1 MKFPL
6 SHTFHVQIKR
16 LVEIGSSEITESS
29 LAFSGKVT
37 YKKHTQL
44 QYGLLH
50 GEAASGR
57 RKATVLPLKHT
68 KKDNAHC
75 SRDLSRHRSLSH
87 ALLHGLLSVCLR
99 RWGRIGNLS
108 DSNKKSLIE
117 EEIKHA
123 GGKKA
128 QGLHVVC
135 AVTVIFSNSNTARL
149 TTSGNLCNTASL
161 KGSPFF
167 IEDAG
172 KWLRDFSEI
181 T

>member
-123 GGKKA
+123 GGKKLKA
-128 QGLHVVC
+128 CMSSVQSQSYFPIVIQPNSQHLEICVILH
-135 AVTVIFSNSNTARL
+135 L
-149 TTSGNLCNTASL
+149 
-161 KGSPFF
+161 
-167 IEDAG
+167 
-172 KWLRDFSEI
+172 
-181 T
+181 